1 MRRASSPLPDARDPD
16 VFSHARNLRS
26 YGSISPASSSAHPG
40 LAIAARR
47 SSNIQL
53 KLWGTF
59 TYLMLNVVAA
69 REVWPLTISVTSI
82 FSNCAPGSDAVISS
96 SR

>member
-1 MRRASSPLPDARDPD
+1 M
-16 VFSHARNLRS
+16 FSHARNLRS
-26 YGSISPASSSAHPG
+26 YGSISPASSKAHPG

-47 SSNIQL
+47 LSNIQL

-59 TYLMLNVVAA
+59 TYRMLNVVAV
-69 REVWPLTISVTSI
+69 REVWPLTVSVTSI
-82 FSNCAPGSDAVISS
+82 FSNCAPGSDVAMSN